1 MTKDKKFIKTLDG
14 EKYVS
19 GKRIIGSMTYLVI
32 SKKLS
37 IEEPIKTIFIGM
49 TPYQYQAI
57 KFGRDI
63 EFDTQIQIFIN
74 DKGEKTTYCGE
85 ANVKF
90 IDDDLLLNV
99 KEIGFIPIEKE
110 LIA

>member
-19 GKRIIGSMTYLVI
+19 GKRIMGSMTYLVI
-32 SKKLS
+32 TKKLS

-49 TPYQYQAI
+49 TPYQYQSI

-63 EFDTQIQIFIN
+63 KFDTQIQIFIN
-74 DKGEKTTYCGE
+74 DKGEKRKVCQNKTLKRLKE
-85 ANVKF
+85 N
-90 IDDDLLLNV
+90 LLWLSKCKV
-99 KEIGFIPIEKE
+99 Y
-110 LIA
+110 